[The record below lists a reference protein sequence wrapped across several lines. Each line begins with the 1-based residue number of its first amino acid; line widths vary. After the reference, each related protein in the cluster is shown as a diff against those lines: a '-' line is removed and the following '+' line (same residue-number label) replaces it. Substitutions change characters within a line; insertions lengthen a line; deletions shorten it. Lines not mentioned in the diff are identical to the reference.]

1 MIERY
6 TTPEMARLWAPE
18 AKFALWLEI
27 ELLAADAQAQQ
38 GTIPREAADRLRRTA
53 RVGTPQRIEEI
64 ERTQTQH
71 DVVAFLRSVAE
82 ETGSDARYL
91 HRGLGSSDVVDTAQ
105 SVLLVRAGSLLR
117 EESGAVSAALMDLA
131 ARHRATLMAGR
142 THGMHAE
149 PTTFGLK
156 AALWFDE
163 IRRGEDRLERARD
176 QIAVGKISG
185 EVGTYAHVEPAVEA
199 YVCRRLGLTP
209 ARISSQILQRDRHA
223 ELLAAIAILGGTLEK
238 IATEIRGLARTEIGE
253 VEEPFLKGQTG
264 SSAMPHKRNPIIC
277 ERIAG
282 LARVLRGY
290 AQMAME
296 DQALWGERD
305 ISHSSVERIALPGAT
320 GLLHYMLRKMAGV
333 LSGLRVYP
341 ERMRANLDLTGGLVF
356 SHRVL
361 LALVDRGLSREEAYR
376 IVQDASAAAL
386 EGAVSFRQ
394 VLAATGR
401 FSQDELG
408 RLFDYGPYLAH
419 VEAIFARVGITVRTE
434 VTR

>member
-18 AKFALWLEI
+18 TKFALWLEI
-27 ELLAADAQAQQ
+27 ELLVCEAQAAQ
-38 GTIPREAADRLRRTA
+38 GRVPGDVAARLRGGA
-53 RVGTPQRIEEI
+53 RVGTPQRIDEI

-82 ETGSDARYL
+82 QTGEDARYL

-105 SVLLVRAGSLLR
+105 SVLLVRAAALLR
-117 EESGAVSAALMDLA
+117 DEIEKVAAALAELA
-131 ARHRATLMAGR
+131 RRHHRTLMAGR
-142 THGMHAE
+142 THGLHAE

-156 AALWFDE
+156 AALWYDE
-163 IRRGEDRLERARD
+163 LERGAARLERARE
-176 QIAVGKISG
+176 QIAVGKLSG
-185 EVGTYAHVEPAVEA
+185 EVGTYAHLDPSVETF
-199 YVCRRLGLTP
+199 VCERLGLTP

-223 ELLAAIAILGGTLEK
+223 EFLAAIAILGGTLEK
-238 IATEIRGLARTEIGE
+238 IATEIRALARTEIRE
-253 VEEPFLKGQTG
+253 VEEPFAAGQTG

-277 ERIAG
+277 ERITG

-290 AQMAME
+290 ALMGME

-320 GLLHYMLRKMAGV
+320 GLLHYMLRKMTGV

-341 ERMRANLDLTGGLVF
+341 GRMRANLDLTGGLVF

-376 IVQDASAAAL
+376 IVQDAAAASL
-386 EGAVSFRQ
+386 EGAESFRQ
-394 VLAATGR
+394 ALARSGR
-401 FSQDELG
+401 LSEDELTA
-408 RLFDYGPYLAH
+408 LFEESPYLTH
-419 VEAIFARVGITVRTE
+419 VETIFARVGIALPAE

>member
-199 YVCRRLGLTP
+199 YVCRQLGLTP

-277 ERIAG
+277 ERMTG

-376 IVQDASAAAL
+376 IVQDASIAAL

>member
-27 ELLAADAQAQQ
+27 ELLACEAQAQR
-38 GTIPREAADRLRRTA
+38 GVLPVEVAERLRRTA
-53 RVGTPQRIEEI
+53 RVGTPQRIDEI
-64 ERTQTQH
+64 ERAQTQH
-71 DVVAFLRSVAE
+71 DVVAFLRSIAE
-82 ETGSDARYL
+82 ETGEDARYL

-105 SVLLVRAGSLLR
+105 SVLLVRAAALLR
-117 EESGAVSAALMDLA
+117 EEVGAVSAALAELA
-131 ARHRATLMAGR
+131 DRHRTTLMAGR

-163 IRRGEDRLERARD
+163 IRRGGERLERARD
-176 QIAVGKISG
+176 QVAVGKVSG
-185 EVGTYAHVEPAVEA
+185 EVGTYAHLDPAVEA
-199 YVCRRLGLTP
+199 HVCRQLGLTP

-223 ELLAAIAILGGTLEK
+223 EFLAAIAILGGTLEK
-238 IATEIRGLARTEIGE
+238 IATEIRGLARTEIRE
-253 VEEPFLKGQTG
+253 VEEPFLRGQTG

-277 ERIAG
+277 ERITG

-305 ISHSSVERIALPGAT
+305 ISHSSVERITLPGAT
-320 GLLHYMLRKMAGV
+320 GLLHYMLRKMVGV

-361 LALVDRGLSREEAYR
+361 LALVDRGLTREEAYR
-376 IVQDASAAAL
+376 IVQEASMASID
-386 EGAVSFRQ
+386 GGISFRQ
-394 VLAATGR
+394 ALARTGR
-401 FSQDELG
+401 FSEEELRG
-408 RLFDYGPYLAH
+408 LFDYAPYLAY
-419 VEAIFARVGITVRTE
+419 VDAMFARVGIPIRAG

>member
-27 ELLAADAQAQQ
+27 ELLACEAQAQQ
-38 GTIPREAADRLRRTA
+38 GVIPQDVADRLRRTA

-64 ERTQTQH
+64 ERAQTQH

-82 ETGSDARYL
+82 ETGGDARYL

-105 SVLLVRAGSLLR
+105 SVLLVRAAGLLQ
-117 EESGAVSAALMDLA
+117 EEIRAVSAALIDLA
-131 ARHRATLMAGR
+131 GRHRLTLMAGR

-163 IRRGEDRLERARD
+163 LRRGEHRLERARD

-185 EVGTYAHVEPAVEA
+185 EVGTYAHLEPAVEA

-223 ELLAAIAILGGTLEK
+223 EFLAAIAILGGTLEK
-238 IATEIRGLARTEIGE
+238 IATEIRGLARTEIRE
-253 VEEPFLKGQTG
+253 VEEPFLRGQTG

-277 ERIAG
+277 ERITG

-333 LSGLRVYP
+333 LTGLRVYP

-356 SHRVL
+356 SHRIL
-361 LALVDRGLSREEAYR
+361 LALMDRGLTREEAYR

-386 EGAVSFRQ
+386 EGGVPFRQ
-394 VLAATGR
+394 ALEATGR
-401 FSQDELG
+401 FSEEDL
-408 RLFDYGPYLAH
+408 RPLFDYGPYLAH
-419 VEAIFARVGITVRTE
+419 VEEIFERVGIPIPAE

>member
-6 TTPEMARLWAPE
+6 TTPEMAQLWAPE
-18 AKFALWLEI
+18 VKFALWLEI
-27 ELLAADAQAQQ
+27 ELLACEAQGQQ
-38 GTIPREAADRLRRTA
+38 GLIPGGVPERLRRTA
-53 RVGTPQRIEEI
+53 RVGTPQRIDEI

-82 ETGSDARYL
+82 ETGDDARYL
-91 HRGLGSSDVVDTAQ
+91 HRGLGSTDVVDTAQ
-105 SVLLVRAGSLLR
+105 SVLLVRA
-117 EESGAVSAALMDLA
+117 AALLGEEIEAVLA
-131 ARHRATLMAGR
+131 VLANLADRHRATLMAGR

-163 IRRGEDRLERARD
+163 IRRGRERLERARD
-176 QIAVGKISG
+176 QVAVGKISG
-185 EVGTYAHVEPAVEA
+185 EVGTYAHLDPAVEA
-199 YVCRRLGLTP
+199 HVCRQLGLSP
-209 ARISSQILQRDRHA
+209 ARIASQILQRDRHA
-223 ELLAAIAILGGTLEK
+223 EFLAAIAILGGTLEK
-238 IATEIRGLARTEIGE
+238 IATEIRGLARTEIRE
-253 VEEPFLKGQTG
+253 VEEPFLRGQTG
-264 SSAMPHKRNPIIC
+264 SSAMPHKRNPVVC
-277 ERIAG
+277 ERITG

-290 AQMAME
+290 AQMTME

-361 LALVDRGLSREEAYR
+361 LALVDRGVTREEAYR
-376 IVQDASAAAL
+376 VVQEAAMASVDGGIAFREAL
-386 EGAVSFRQ
+386 ARS
-394 VLAATGR
+394 GR
-401 FSQDELG
+401 FSEEDLRG
-408 RLFDYGPYLAH
+408 LFDYAPYLAR
-419 VEAIFARVGITVRTE
+419 VDAIFARVGIPIRAE
-434 VTR
+434 ATR

>member
-376 IVQDASAAAL
+376 IVQDASIAAL